1 MECSHMG
8 YKKLILILGIGIA
21 LFLIFQW
28 PTTTRQGINWGV
40 TDIKIPLYLKTLQ
53 FFSRHYEMKFY
64 TQHILQNET
73 DDLAKIKKLYDW
85 MQIHIHRVPKD
96 FDIIDDHPLHIF
108 IRRYGAGDQMAD
120 LFSLMCTYAGFNA
133 FYKDFK
139 TDGKSYSL
147 AFVKYQNSWH
157 VFDLYN
163 NKSFIKKETQPY
175 HAVLKDFNPQ
185 QGFRARNLQQMPW
198 PRLKLFLGLKL

>member
-1 MECSHMG
+1 MKH
-8 YKKLILILGIGIA
+8 KKAILSLGILISI
-21 LFLIFQW
+21 FLLLQW
-28 PTTTRQGINWGV
+28 PTTTRQGVNWEV
-40 TDIKIPLYLKTLQ
+40 SELKIPLYFKTLQ
-53 FFSRHYEMKFY
+53 FFSRHYEMKYY
-64 TQHILQNET
+64 TEQIIQNEQ
-73 DDLAKIKKLYDW
+73 DDLGKIKKLYDW
-85 MQIHIHRVPKD
+85 MQTHVHPIPQG
-96 FDIIDDHPLHIF
+96 FDVIDDHPLHIF